1 VSGKGSVILTQTEE
15 FNFDTSESGDEA
27 TCEPSGII
35 PVIHIVVGSRHEKT
49 RTFLDK
55 GQILNTG
62 GVDPGSC
69 DAANEGLPWTRIHGH
84 D

>member
-1 VSGKGSVILTQTEE
+1 
-15 FNFDTSESGDEA
+15 
-27 TCEPSGII
+27 
-35 PVIHIVVGSRHEKT
+35 VGSRHEKT

-69 DAANEGLPWTRIHGH
+69 ANANEGLPWTRIHGH